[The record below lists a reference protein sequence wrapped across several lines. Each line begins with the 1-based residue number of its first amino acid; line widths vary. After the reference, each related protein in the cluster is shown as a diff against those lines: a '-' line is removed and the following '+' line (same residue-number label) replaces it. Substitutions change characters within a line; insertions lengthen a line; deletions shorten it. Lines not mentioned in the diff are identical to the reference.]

1 MTWPFASALFLNW
14 WLEQTPLFLALCLTV
29 FLVCQF
35 LRDRRTRADS
45 HPQGRKSDPL
55 IPRLED
61 TAGPKSTFPRR
72 GPENPVPQIL
82 NRHVPAP
89 DPNEKRKHLRREG
102 PPVEVFVSDAQ
113 AKAEPRQGWVKDR
126 SRGGLCLQVSEPAAV
141 GTALSVRA
149 AHAPDPSSW
158 VRLRVRGCRQQGDQW
173 ELRGEFEEELPGSV
187 LLLFG

>member
-1 MTWPFASALFLNW
+1 MTCLFASVLFLNW
-14 WLEQTPLFLALCLTV
+14 WLEQTPLFLAVCLAG

-35 LRDRRTRADS
+35 LRDRTTRADPP
-45 HPQGRKSDPL
+45 PQGRKSDPL

-61 TAGPKSTFPRR
+61 VPGRKTTFPRR

-89 DPNEKRKHLRREG
+89 DPKEKRKHLRREG
-102 PPVEVFVSDAQ
+102 PPVEVLISDAQ
-113 AKAEPRQGWVKDR
+113 ARAEPRQGWVKDR
-126 SRGGLCLQVSEPAAV
+126 SRGGLCLQVSEPAPV

-149 AHAPDPSSW
+149 THAPDSSSW

-173 ELRGEFEEELPGSV
+173 ELRGEFEEELPWGV